1 MNCTEFDRHWQRRLD
16 VGAGQTPVPL
26 LTHLAECPRCQAW
39 HRAWE
44 TLERAIDA
52 GSAVTPLTAAAPT
65 QPALVDRVLAELQA
79 GRTLPPPSVR
89 APRPTP
95 PALPVAATARVPVAW
110 SHRRSAVLATAFTA
124 ALLVVGVIWLQRPLS
139 PSLNL
144 SGLDSSGLN
153 LSGPDSSGPDSPGLP
168 RIAIT
173 TPSAPLSPSLE
184 PKRPTTQPAPR
195 TPEKELAS
203 AGAPAWPGP
212 SLGDDWAAS
221 ESAPAPR
228 MVKPLVGVVHN
239 LTSLV
244 LPGWPSV
251 FNDSVGIP
259 HCLDGEIF
267 DSPASEPVSPPL
279 PAPLVLVDGTEL
291 AWPEPVEELLAVATE
306 SVQTMW
312 NLASRW

>member
-52 GSAVTPLTAAAPT
+52 GSAVTPAAPT
-65 QPALVDRVLAELQA
+65 QPALVDRVLAEVQT
-79 GRTLPPPSVR
+79 GRTVPSLAVR
-89 APRPTP
+89 APGPTP
-95 PALPVAATARVPVAW
+95 TALPVAATARVPVAR
-110 SHRRSAVLATAFTA
+110 SHRRSAVLVTAFTA
-124 ALLVVGVIWLQRPLS
+124 ALLVLGVAWLQRPLS
-139 PSLNL
+139 P
-144 SGLDSSGLN
+144 GLN
-153 LSGPDSSGPDSPGLP
+153 SAGLNSSGPDSPVLA
-168 RIAIT
+168 RVAIT
-173 TPSAPLSPSLE
+173 TPRASLPASIE
-184 PKRPTTQPAPR
+184 PKRPNTEPAPR

-203 AGAPAWPGP
+203 AGALAGPGP